1 MGHYSKRPT
10 IKQKSVDVV
19 RQRLCAEV
27 LAEGSRLR
35 TMGRTMRSYSSR
47 AIFDNLFR
55 GSLQQRAV
63 EISDRARS
71 RSPQLRPA
79 SSVAQ
84 PAPLSEQSALLNS
97 MQDNTF
103 PL

>member
-1 MGHYSKRPT
+1 M
-10 IKQKSVDVV
+10 

-27 LAEGSRLR
+27 LAEGSRLK
-35 TMGRTMRSYSSR
+35 TMGRTMRSFSSR
-47 AIFDNLFR
+47 ASFENLFR
-55 GSLQQRAV
+55 GCFHQSAV

-84 PAPLSEQSALLNS
+84 PVPLSEQSALPNS